1 MTETMKLFIMGS
13 ITLLSGIT
21 IIVIGQI
28 IIRYIFDPISRLD
41 RTKTEIVE
49 AIALYGNIIFNPGL
63 SREIMMNDAYR
74 LLRKLS
80 IQIKV
85 DYFTINRLVRMVIS
99 EKEIHLLSKN
109 LLIISNCLWKKESS
123 LINKKLSE
131 EILLILE
138 DRY

>member
-1 MTETMKLFIMGS
+1 MPETMKLFLTGG
-13 ITLLSGIT
+13 ITLLLGV
-21 IIVIGQI
+21 IIVIISQM

-49 AIALYGNIIFNPGL
+49 AIALYGNIIFNPGV
-63 SREIMMNDAYR
+63 SREIVINDAYR

-80 IQIKV
+80 IQVKV
-85 DYFTINRLVRMVIS
+85 DYYTMNRIVRRFICK
-99 EKEIHLLSKN
+99 KEVQLLSKN
-109 LLIISNCLWKKESS
+109 LLIISNCLWKEEST